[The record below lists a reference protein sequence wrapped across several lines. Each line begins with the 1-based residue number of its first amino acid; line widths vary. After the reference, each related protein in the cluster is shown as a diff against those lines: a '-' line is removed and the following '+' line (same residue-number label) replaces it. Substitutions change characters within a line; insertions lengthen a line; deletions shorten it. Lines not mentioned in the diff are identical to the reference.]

1 MEESPLEGN
10 DDKVQDNI
18 SEGEDQEQFMEDEA
32 EEANAAKAEPVM
44 PEETGKSF
52 MNCIRQ

>member
-44 PEETGKSF
+44 PEETGK
-52 MNCIRQ
+52 CDKVL